1 MKKYLFL
8 IFAFIVFALG
18 FNYDRLFEVKAC
30 VKADGNV
37 CEYVHRQVTKE
48 QARELIIEKEDLV
61 IIDVRTPQEYSEG
74 HILGAK
80 LFPIDNLYLNKE
92 LLLQYKEK
100 PVLVYCRTKN
110 RAVPAAEQLKKWGF
124 IEVYTM
130 IDGYST
136 WNN

>member
-1 MKKYLFL
+1 MKKYFLLF
-8 IFAFIVFALG
+8 IIVIMFVVG
-18 FNYDRLFEVKAC
+18 FNYEKIFVVETC
-30 VKADGNV
+30 VKADGNS

-48 QARELIIEKEDLV
+48 EARVLIEEKDDLV
-61 IIDVRTPQEYSEG
+61 IIDVRTLQEYNEG

-80 LFPIDNLYLNKE
+80 LFPIDSLYIDKE
-92 LLLQYKEK
+92 LLMQYKEK

-110 RAVPAAEQLKKWGF
+110 RAVPAAEELKKWGF